1 MPECFQPAESM
12 NAPCAHYPSREPV
25 FSLST
30 RKVIAIVMNS
40 DLEDLGR
47 MNLEH
52 LSQLTR
58 TSRTRLCQRFRRETG
73 HCLAEYVRTSKM
85 VRCALT
91 LLRKPGLRVHDVM
104 EQAGF
109 SCPDHFRRV
118 FRSCFTRPPSSF
130 RLLNSKKN

>member
-1 MPECFQPAESM
+1 MPYLFQPGGSENGSRAG
-12 NAPCAHYPSREPV
+12 APHRTQS
-25 FSLST
+25 FSFLT
-30 RKVIAIVMNS
+30 RQVIAIVMNS

-58 TSRTRLCQRFRRETG
+58 TSRASLCHRFRRETG
-73 HCLAEYVRTSKM
+73 HCLAEYIRTSKM

-118 FRSCFTRPPSSF
+118 FRSCFNRPPSSF
-130 RLLNSKKN
+130 RLRKCKKN